1 MRKNEMR
8 LQDIIK
14 ETKNAFG
21 RRYVMT
27 NFNDEFQIW
36 YLDDDGQFSI
46 HKRKLN
52 ESEAN
57 RIFSEI

>member
-1 MRKNEMR
+1 MR

-36 YLDDDGQFSI
+36 YLDDEGQFSI